1 MQNKTALIVDDS
13 RTACQMLRLMLEREE
28 FQVDVL
34 DNPEQAVGYLRDH
47 RPGVIFMD
55 HLMPGMEGFNAVKE
69 IKSNSLASQI
79 PIVMYTAKS
88 GDLYV
93 GQAQALGAVDILP
106 KPPTRELL
114 RAVFRRID
122 QRSGAAN
129 DPVAV
134 APEPLPAPDTA
145 GPPDGFMS
153 ATRSE
158 ISEPEDLPSARSAA
172 PAPPVFTAPA
182 PAEEDERSG
191 PGWPVAVL
199 LAVLAAVLGFMG
211 GSRQGGS
218 ADPSSAYPEA
228 LSWAL
233 SRTVQYSY
241 GEAPFG
247 GDRVELVRGLVE
259 RLKEAGFDFDVAYTS
274 VLKRA
279 IHTLWHALDGLDRT
293 WLPVTQD
300 WRLNERHYGALQG
313 LNKAETAQQY
323 GDAQVLAWRRSFDI
337 PPPALEPQDSRYEG
351 ADRRYAKLSAGQV
364 PLTECLKDTVERV
377 MPFWNASLAPAIRS
391 GQRVLVSA
399 HGNSLRAL
407 VKYLDNIADQ
417 DIVGLNIPN
426 GEPLVYELDTDL
438 RPVRR
443 YYLNEA

>member
-1 MQNKTALIVDDS
+1 
-13 RTACQMLRLMLEREE
+13 
-28 FQVDVL
+28 
-34 DNPEQAVGYLRDH
+34 
-47 RPGVIFMD
+47 
-55 HLMPGMEGFNAVKE
+55 MEGYNAVKE

-88 GDLYV
+88 GELYV

-122 QRSGAAN
+122 QRSAAAN
-129 DPVAV
+129 DPVAA
-134 APEPLPAPDTA
+134 APEPVPVTDMA

-158 ISEPEDLPSARSAA
+158 ISEPEDVPSARPAA
-172 PAPPVFTAPA
+172 PVPPVFTAPA

-259 RLKEAGFDFDVAYTS
+259 RLKEAGFTGT
-274 VLKRA
+274 LK
-279 IHTLWHALDGLDRT
+279 
-293 WLPVTQD
+293 
-300 WRLNERHYGALQG
+300 LQG
-313 LNKAETAQQY
+313 H
-323 GDAQVLAWRRSFDI
+323 
-337 PPPALEPQDSRYEG
+337 
-351 ADRRYAKLSAGQV
+351 AGQF
-364 PLTECLKDTVERV
+364 CLVASSGGWRV
-377 MPFWNASLAPAIRS
+377 ADAATPIVNCDVKGFFNKQDARISSARQSAEFRAMLGSPAIAGSGIRVQIEGLGDEGRSADYPTPEKVSTAGEWNAVAARNNRVSV
-391 GQRVLVSA
+391 VLVPDA
-399 HGNSLRAL
+399 
-407 VKYLDNIADQ
+407 
-417 DIVGLNIPN
+417 
-426 GEPLVYELDTDL
+426 
-438 RPVRR
+438 
-443 YYLNEA
+443 